1 MSTYH
6 RPLPVQQR
14 GSLELDQDD
23 ASTGYHAPME
33 QLSISD
39 EATDGLY
46 GSRNPPRIKRKPLL
60 HLKSTSSTDP
70 DENMMMEHASQT
82 SSRNLLRKATTI
94 LPTSQYHWILEILAV
109 SLSISALVAIAV
121 LLPLYNDKP
130 LASWSFRFSFNT
142 VVSILG
148 ATSRATLAFAV
159 SACISQGKWNWY
171 RKRDDTIMVF
181 DRFEE
186 ASRGPWGSVRLL
198 WWSKLRHWIALGALS
213 TVILVGF
220 EPFLQAIIDFEGEEI
235 SFSDPIAKATIGKT
249 DRLDIG
255 SHISISGAAVAL
267 TVPDFPGEAITGIS
281 MFSQYDFGALAA
293 MWAGFS
299 SLNSAESQ
307 NVAFTCP
314 SGNCTWA
321 PYTSL
326 ATCSSCSDISKN
338 IVKSTGRANLMKA
351 EDESLT
357 MVNFISSGSI
367 HLIPNMTAG
376 YIKYEIPA
384 LGMNISNID
393 GAAVAALREDNE
405 TIVNTELTAK
415 ATTQPT
421 ETISFRDMKS
431 LIISFA
437 MMESSSDFRESKQA
451 WEDATIVAH
460 ECALY
465 FCANVYQ
472 TTIKQ
477 GALEETI
484 LGSYVNRNLDSFLSL
499 NPHESELSKAYNEY
513 TNYTLNYDKSDF
525 NRSDLQLLISPE
537 EYRAATGL
545 NTENSLRFNISQN
558 AAGSITGAFANQFA
572 RRPSPL
578 SKKQLVY
585 PPLRRS
591 PQVLQQ
597 QPNVITS
604 LGASQNFTAMFEAA
618 AAGLTKYI
626 RDLSLE
632 EEPLEGKT
640 LQWAVHIR
648 VRWGFLS
655 LPMAALLGGCL
666 FCLFSIIE
674 TRRLGLPAW
683 RGSSLAGL
691 AHGLDAESRERLR
704 AADGISQMDAHAD
717 RVKVRFL
724 DSPMG
729 PELRLSDTRIH

>member
-1 MSTYH
+1 
-6 RPLPVQQR
+6 
-14 GSLELDQDD
+14 
-23 ASTGYHAPME
+23 ME
-33 QLSISD
+33 
-39 EATDGLY
+39 Y
-46 GSRNPPRIKRKPLL
+46 
-60 HLKSTSSTDP
+60 
-70 DENMMMEHASQT
+70 ASQT

-109 SLSISALVAIAV
+109 SLSISALVAIAI

-130 LASWSFRFSFNT
+130 LSSWSFHFSFNT

-186 ASRGPWGSVRLL
+186 ASRGPWGSARLL

-220 EPFLQAIIDFEGEEI
+220 EPFLQAIIDFEGEKI
-235 SFSDPIAKATIGKT
+235 SFSDPVAKATIGRT

-267 TVPDFPGEAITGIS
+267 TVPEFPGEAITGIS

-299 SLNSAESQ
+299 NLNSAENQ
-307 NVAFTCP
+307 RAAFTCP
-314 SGNCTWA
+314 SGNCTWP

-326 ATCSSCSDISKN
+326 ATCSSCSDISKH
-338 IVKSTGRANLMKA
+338 IVKSTGRTNLLKA
-351 EDESLT
+351 EDDSLT
-357 MVNFISSGSI
+357 MVDFISSGSI
-367 HLIPNMTAG
+367 YLIPNITAG
-376 YIKYEIPA
+376 YVKYEIPA

-393 GAAVAALREDNE
+393 GAAVAALKKDNE

-415 ATTQPT
+415 ATTQPS
-421 ETISFRDMKS
+421 ETVSFRDMKS

-437 MMESSSDFRESKQA
+437 MMESNNDFREGKQA
-451 WEDATIVAH
+451 WEDTAITAQ

-465 FCANVYQ
+465 FCTNVYQ
-472 TTIKQ
+472 TTVKQ
-477 GALEETI
+477 GVLKEAV
-484 LGSYVNRNLDSFLSL
+484 LGSHASRNLDSFLSQKSD
-499 NPHESELSKAYNEY
+499 EAQLSKAYNEY

-525 NRSDLQLLISPE
+525 NRTDLQLLISPE
-537 EYRAATGL
+537 EYRSATGL
-545 NTENSLRFNISQN
+545 NTDNSLRFNISQN
-558 AAGSITGAFANQFA
+558 TAGSITGAFANQFA

-578 SKKQLVY
+578 TKKQLVY

-604 LGASQNFTAMFEAA
+604 LGTCRNFTAMFEAA

-632 EEPLEGKT
+632 DEPLEGKT
-640 LQWAVHIR
+640 LQWVVHIR

-704 AADGISQMDAHAD
+704 AADGVSQMDAHAD

-729 PELRLSDTRIH
+729 PELRLSHNIAQ